1 FPQPLSRDTASG
13 LAILEQRV
21 IEYTDTE
28 TDDMPET
35 SRAGCRAI
43 GTRSIVF
50 APMAFEGR
58 GIGTLWVGRA
68 FKGAFSDKQLTLLK
82 TFADQA
88 VIAIQNARLFNETNE
103 ALERQTAIADILQV
117 ISSSVA
123 DTSPVFEKILDSC
136 EHLFATEQ
144 LGIFL
149 VRDGQLHVG
158 AFRGDAL
165 G

>member
-1 FPQPLSRDTASG
+1 TASG
-13 LAILEQRV
+13 QSILDREIKV
-21 IEYTDTE
+21 YPDVENS
-28 TDDMPET
+28 DMP
-35 SRAGCRAI
+35 RASLDGTRAI
-43 GTRSIVF
+43 GTQSMVF
-50 APMAFEGR
+50 APMLFEGR
-58 GIGTLWVGRA
+58 AIGTLWVGRP